1 MVRPRKE
8 GLDYF
13 PLDVD
18 IAADEKV
25 EYIEAKFGLVG
36 FATIIHLLIAVYRNG
51 YYINWGELE
60 VYVTSKR
67 INLEVNTLQSIVSQ
81 LVNIGFFD
89 KEMFEKYSILTS
101 KGIQTRYV
109 QACRYRDKVSM
120 VKEYCLLNPE
130 DGFKKIRFS
139 YKTLKK
145 WVIPQENPEEQ
156 GVIPQENPEEQ
167 GVIPQ
172 ESTQSIAK
180 HSIAKN
186 SKEKQRTT
194 SAVVV
199 AKKLI
204 SDFAGDDK
212 DLEAALN
219 DFLSMRKKI
228 KKPLTDRALQQRLKK
243 LQELSG
249 GDQQKA
255 AAIVDQTVN
264 HCWQDFY
271 PLKDGNDKNMTAQE
285 TDDKATEILESGE
298 IDGIF
303 D

>member
-1 MVRPRKE
+1 MDERKAFSFYRSYYE
-8 GLDYF
+8 ASKDLPTKEDQADFLMAICSYIFDGVEPEITGVASAMFKLAKPNLDTS
-13 PLDVD
+13 VKRANAGQ
-18 IAADEKV
+18 IGGSNNKKQNKIKANEKQN
-25 EYIEAKFGLVG
+25 ESKSEANEKQNESQ
-36 FATIIHLLIAVYRNG
+36 AEA
-51 YYINWGELE
+51 IND
-60 VYVTSKR
+60 YM
-67 INLEVNTLQSIVSQ
+67 INDYMINDLMIN
-81 LVNIGFFD
+81 D
-89 KEMFEKYSILTS
+89 KE
-101 KGIQTRYV
+101 
-109 QACRYRDKVSM
+109 
-120 VKEYCLLNPE
+120 
-130 DGFKKIRFS
+130 KIN
-139 YKTLKK
+139 K
-145 WVIPQENPEEQ
+145 
-156 GVIPQENPEEQ
+156 
-167 GVIPQ
+167 
-172 ESTQSIAK
+172 
-180 HSIAKN
+180 
-186 SKEKQRTT
+186 KEKQRTT

>member
-36 FATIIHLLIAVYRNG
+36 FATIIHLLTAVYRNG

-145 WVIPQENPEEQ
+145 WVIQ
-156 GVIPQENPEEQ
+156 
-167 GVIPQ
+167 Q

-180 HSIAKN
+180 HSIAKK

-212 DLEAALN
+212 DLDAALN

-243 LQELSG
+243 LHELSG